1 MEHTAGGELF
11 ARPRAR
17 GSPSPWRAGTSS
29 SWSRP
34 SSSATAAS
42 VPPQPQAR
50 ELASRRVRRPQGLQL
65 RAPIVRGP
73 NTATPPPPA
82 SPSPSRAPPP
92 PLPPSPS
99 PSSVAVPVPVPERR
113 RSVLPIRVAP
123 PPPPA
128 RRTPPTAAG
137 PSPGGQDP
145 HRAAIPRRLRHP
157 SHVGFCAAAKKGLVE
172 KAYIVGNLQM
182 NEACA
187 LRHDDR
193 GLLTT
198 ADTGSQFCISFKPN
212 SHLDS
217 CYRIS

>member
-73 NTATPPPPA
+73 NTATPPPPPRRERLRRRFPRPHPHPPSLFPYPSLSAAAPSFPSGSRHHLRRRVVRLPQLPDLRREVKIRTEPPFPVA
-82 SPSPSRAPPP
+82 SATRPTSVSA
-92 PLPPSPS
+92 LPP
-99 PSSVAVPVPVPERR
+99 R
-113 RSVLPIRVAP
+113 RSSSSLP
-123 PPPPA
+123 
-128 RRTPPTAAG
+128 
-137 PSPGGQDP
+137 
-145 HRAAIPRRLRHP
+145 L
-157 SHVGFCAAAKKGLVE
+157 CAEYNGLIMIT
-172 KAYIVGNLQM
+172 K
-182 NEACA
+182 
-187 LRHDDR
+187 
-193 GLLTT
+193 
-198 ADTGSQFCISFKPN
+198 F
-212 SHLDS
+212 
-217 CYRIS
+217 